1 MGDRTPL
8 GHAALTPGARELLSW
23 RDGDRPVNNEGV
35 ARMSDRQYSAPPTE
49 APLGRWEADPERQAI
64 GEAIGEDRR
73 KVLIGAWAVTGIQA
87 FLLLIAI
94 PARNIPPLDLL
105 ALSAGVTIQL
115 VLAIVLHLVPRKHI
129 YGIIS
134 AWLTLIGFSLVA
146 QLTTFYFGPE
156 RTAILNGTL
165 PVLSIAISVVI
176 VLAGT
181 ILKPYDALRYS
192 SVLIASLMLITS
204 LHAWLF
210 WKQAST
216 HYAMMLMLVDVFLIA
231 PLTMLLVFEQR
242 RIHTVAVRALQQ
254 LATQERESSQ
264 KNRQQ
269 SMRDP
274 LTGMLNRTGITEALN
289 LLLSHQAHTAI
300 AFVSLTNAQHVRQQ
314 SGDFGYEDLLCQ
326 AAQLLLAYAPEAALC
341 GRHDAADFII
351 WRAGEVSAQEWTQE
365 IERIA
370 GNLRKDLTTD
380 SYRPQITVGEGLFE
394 RGTLPAVA
402 LEDLSFRSF
411 MYSIRD

>member
-1 MGDRTPL
+1 
-8 GHAALTPGARELLSW
+8 
-23 RDGDRPVNNEGV
+23 
-35 ARMSDRQYSAPPTE
+35 MSDRHFSTHRTE
-49 APLGRWEADPERQAI
+49 APLGKWEADPERQAI
-64 GEAIGEDRR
+64 GQAIGDDRR

-94 PARNIPPLDLL
+94 PSRDIPPLNLL
-105 ALSAGVTIQL
+105 ALSTAVTIQL
-115 VLAIVLHLVPRKHI
+115 VLAIVLHLVAQKHI
-129 YGIIS
+129 YRIVS

-165 PVLSIAISVVI
+165 PVLSIAISLVI

-181 ILKPYDALRYS
+181 ILKPHDALRYS
-192 SVLIASLMLITS
+192 GMLIVALMLVTS
-204 LHAWLF
+204 VHTWLF
-210 WKQAST
+210 WEQAAT

-254 LATQERESSQ
+254 LAHQERESSR

-274 LTGMLNRTGITEALN
+274 LTGTLNRLGITEALN

-300 AFVSLTNAQHVRQQ
+300 AFVSIANAHNVRQQ

-326 AAQLLLAYAPEAALC
+326 AAQLLLAYAPEPVVS

-351 WRAGEVSAQEWTQE
+351 WRPGEVSPQEWSHE
-365 IERIA
+365 IRTIA
-370 GNLRKDLTTD
+370 DNLRKDLTSD

-394 RGTLPAVA
+394 KGTLPAVA
-402 LEDLSFRSF
+402 LEDLSFRGF
-411 MYSIRD
+411 MHSIRD